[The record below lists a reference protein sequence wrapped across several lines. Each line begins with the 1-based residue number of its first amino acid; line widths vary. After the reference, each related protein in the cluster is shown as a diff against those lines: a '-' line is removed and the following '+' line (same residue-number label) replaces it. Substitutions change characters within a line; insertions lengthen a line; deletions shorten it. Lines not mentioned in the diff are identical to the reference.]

1 MTDESLLP
9 GSGSTSSRASVAEP
23 LCSQC
28 VSGASVSLC
37 VAADYAGDVLTSADP
52 VGGALERY
60 GMVYPGTPES
70 GRLICSYLNGV
81 SCTSATE
88 CTAVGR

>member
-1 MTDESLLP
+1 MCIR
-9 GSGSTSSRASVAEP
+9 G
-23 LCSQC
+23 
-28 VSGASVSLC
+28 VSCAAVSLC
-37 VAADYAGDVLTSADP
+37 VAVDYAGDVLTSTDP

-60 GMVYPGTPES
+60 GMVYPGTSES